1 MTATMDKKELTQN
14 LKKYFGF
21 DSFKGLQ
28 EQVIC
33 NLIEGHDTF
42 VLMPTGGGKSLCY
55 QLPALMMEGTAI
67 VLSPLIALMKNQ
79 VDAVRQV
86 SEDDGIAHYLNSSL
100 SRQQVEEAKKDIQ
113 DGRTKLLYVAPES
126 LTKEET
132 KDFLRGIKISFYAID
147 EAHCISEWGHDF
159 RPEYRRI
166 RPLINEIGRAPI
178 IALTAT
184 ATNKVRRDIKK
195 NLGILRATDYVS
207 SFNRPNLYYAVR
219 PKTKDIDKDIIRYIL
234 QNPHKSGIIYCLSRK
249 KVEQL
254 AEILQ
259 ANNINARA
267 YHAGMETAE
276 RNQTQDD
283 FIMERLDV
291 IVATIAFGMG
301 IDKPDV
307 RFVIHYD
314 IPKSLEGYYQETG
327 RAGRDGGEG
336 ACIAFY
342 SPKDLDKLRKFME
355 GKPVSEQDIGNQ
367 LLAETR
373 AYAETSVCRRKMLLH
388 YFGEEYNQ
396 DNCHH
401 CDNCARP
408 HDSIEGSHDL
418 VMVMETILAVKEKF
432 KVDHIIDIVTGQET
446 EEVISH
452 CHEQLKSFNRGS
464 SHDRPYWSALI
475 RQAML
480 AGYIEKEVENY
491 GLLRITKKGK
501 AYLQEP
507 SIFFFLPNN
516 EFEDYEPEPEEEAG
530 ALDETLMKMLLKL
543 RRQRAQELGIPPYVI
558 FQENSLSAMAST
570 YPVTIDELQNMPG
583 VGAGKA
589 ARYGKEFCQLIA
601 KYCEENE
608 IERPLDLRIR
618 TVASR
623 SKNKISIIEKIDRK
637 LMLDDIADSMMIDM
651 DELLDEMEAIVSSGT
666 KLDINYY
673 LDEVMDEDYMLD
685 IYDYFHDES
694 QTDDLKT
701 AMKELGPDYEE
712 RDIRLVRLKFM
723 SEIGN

>member
-1 MTATMDKKELTQN
+1 MPSKDLHRF
-14 LKKYFGF
+14 LKDFFGY
-21 DSFKGLQ
+21 DRFKDEQ
-28 EQVIC
+28 EEIIRT
-33 NLIEGHDTF
+33 LISGKNVF

-55 QLPALMMEGTAI
+55 QLPAMVMEGTAI
-67 VLSPLIALMKNQ
+67 VISPLIALMKNQ

-100 SRQQVEEAKKDIQ
+100 TRQQVEDAKKDIQ
-113 DGRTKLLYVAPES
+113 EGRTKLLYVAPES

-132 KDFLRGIKISFYAID
+132 KDFLREIKISFYAID

-195 NLGILRATDYVS
+195 NLGILRAKDYVS
-207 SFNRPNLYYAVR
+207 SFNRPNLYYEVR

-234 QNPHKSGIIYCLSRK
+234 QNPGKSGIIYCLSRK

-401 CDNCARP
+401 CDNCARS
-408 HDSIEGSHDL
+408 HDSVEGSHDL
-418 VMVMETILAVKEKF
+418 LMVMETILGVKEKF
-432 KVDHIIDIVTGQET
+432 KVDHIIDIVTGKET

-452 CHEQLKSFNRGS
+452 CHEQLKGFNRGS
-464 SHDRPYWSALI
+464 NHDRPYWSALI

-480 AGYIEKEVENY
+480 EGYIEKEVENY

-501 AYLQEP
+501 AYLKEP
-507 SIFFFLPNN
+507 SVFFFLPNN
-516 EFEDYEPEPEEEAG
+516 EFEDYEPEPEEEVG
-530 ALDETLMKMLLKL
+530 ALDENLMKMLVKL
-543 RRQRAQELGIPPYVI
+543 RRQRAQDLGIPPYVI

-570 YPVTIDELQNMPG
+570 YPITIEELQNMPG
-583 VGAGKA
+583 VGKGKA
-589 ARYGKEFCQLIA
+589 IRYGKEFCELIA

-637 LMLDDIADSMMIDM
+637 LMLDDIANSMMLDM

-701 AMKELGPDYEE
+701 AMKELGPDYDE